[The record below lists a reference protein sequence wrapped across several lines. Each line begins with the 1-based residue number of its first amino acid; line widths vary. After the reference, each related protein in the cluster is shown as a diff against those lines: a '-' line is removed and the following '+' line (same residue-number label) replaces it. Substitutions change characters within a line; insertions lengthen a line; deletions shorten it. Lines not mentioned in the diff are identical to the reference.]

1 MSSRL
6 QELDCCQRKLAEAE
20 EMRTRDIQEQ
30 EEIAAEFEQMQQ
42 QVVLQFTWTE
52 SKPFTSCF
60 KTIILGKGWIAL

>member
-20 EMRTRDIQEQ
+20 EMRTREIQEQ

-42 QVVLQFTWTE
+42 QVVLQFT
-52 SKPFTSCF
+52 
-60 KTIILGKGWIAL
+60 

>member
-42 QVVLQFTWTE
+42 QVVLQFLPE
-52 SKPFTSCF
+52 LKLLKNYFR
-60 KTIILGKGWIAL
+60 LG